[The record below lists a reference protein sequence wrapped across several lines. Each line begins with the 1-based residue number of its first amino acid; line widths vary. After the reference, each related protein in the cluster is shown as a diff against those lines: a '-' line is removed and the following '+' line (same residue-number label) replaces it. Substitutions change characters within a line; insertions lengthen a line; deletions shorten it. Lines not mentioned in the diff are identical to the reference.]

1 MESVQQRKK
10 RKKERKSKQMVSIRK
25 EDGSR

>member
-10 RKKERKSKQMVSIRK
+10 RKKERKNKQMVSIRK